1 MTQASFFSF
10 LGKAMALTI
19 VGAGAYGA
27 AKQSGA
33 STLLQPENLAALLS
47 EVEGVLHPNPP
58 APPAV
63 PTPAA

>member
-10 LGKAMALTI
+10 LGKTLALTI
-19 VGAGAYGA
+19 VGAEAFGV
-27 AKQSGA
+27 AKSAGA

-47 EVEGVLHPNPP
+47 EVEGILKPNP
-58 APPAV
+58 